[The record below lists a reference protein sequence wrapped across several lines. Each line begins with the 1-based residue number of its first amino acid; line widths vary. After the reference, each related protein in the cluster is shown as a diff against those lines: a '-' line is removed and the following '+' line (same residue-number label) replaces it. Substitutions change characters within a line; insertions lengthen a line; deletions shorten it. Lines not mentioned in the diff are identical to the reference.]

1 MGVSVLTTSNRVAI
15 VTRNGSHFRLD
26 SGASMNQLTIRGF
39 DAELATYIQDL
50 ARREGISL
58 NRAVMRLLRRGAELD
73 EGKADVVGSSLDHLM
88 GTWSAEEADRIDQ
101 ALEDFSGIEEAMWK

>member
-1 MGVSVLTTSNRVAI
+1 
-15 VTRNGSHFRLD
+15 
-26 SGASMNQLTIRGF
+26 MNQLTIRGF

-73 EGKADVVGSSLDHLM
+73 EGKADNVVGSSLDHLM
-88 GTWSAEEADRIDQ
+88 GTWSTEEADRIDQ
-101 ALEDFSGIEEAMWK
+101 ALEDFSRIDEAMWK